1 MRPDQISVVL
11 LAAGVGKRL
20 QGMAGGPKGLLKFGG
35 QTLLERHLAALAA
48 NGITDISLTVGF
60 EADKIR
66 AEIGRLGLAGKV
78 RLIEN
83 PDFRLG
89 SLVSLH
95 VQQEL
100 MRSGRTVILM
110 DGDVLYPPEM
120 IARLIEAPQEN
131 VLLLDRNLEPG
142 DEPVKICLKDGKI
155 VDFRKKPVHEHDW
168 HGESVGFF
176 RFSPAMA
183 AILADVCADYVK
195 DGRTGD
201 EYEEAIRD
209 RILIEPDRFAATD
222 ISDVPWTEIDFSEDV
237 ARAQNI
243 ILPKL
248 EKVA

>member
-1 MRPDQISVVL
+1 MQPDQISVIL
-11 LAAGVGKRL
+11 LAAGVGRRL
-20 QGMAGGPKGLLKFGG
+20 QGMAGGPKVLLKFGG
-35 QTLLERHLAALAA
+35 QTLLERHLAALHA

-60 EADKIR
+60 EAGKIR
-66 AEIGRLGLAGKV
+66 AEIARLGLTGQIKLV
-78 RLIEN
+78 EN

-95 VQQEL
+95 VQDKV
-100 MRSGRTVILM
+100 MRSGRPVILM

-120 IARLIEAPQEN
+120 IARLIESPQEN

-155 VDFRKKPVHEHDW
+155 VDFRKKPVHEHEW

-183 AILADVCADYVK
+183 GILADVCADYVNT
-195 DGRTGD
+195 GRTGD

-209 RILIEPDRFAATD
+209 RILLEPERFDFTD
-222 ISDVPWTEIDFSEDV
+222 ISDIPWTEIDFSEDV

-248 EKVA
+248 EAVA

>member
-1 MRPDQISVVL
+1 MRPDQISVIL

-20 QGMAGGPKGLLKFGG
+20 QGIAGGPKVLLKFGG
-35 QTLLERHLAALAA
+35 QTLLERHLAALQA

-60 EADKIR
+60 EAGKIS
-66 AEIGRLGLAGKV
+66 AELARLGLTGQIK
-78 RLIEN
+78 LIEN

-95 VQQEL
+95 VQDKV
-100 MRSGRTVILM
+100 MRSGRAVILM

-120 IARLIEAPQEN
+120 IARLIESPQEN
-131 VLLLDRNLEPG
+131 VLLLDRTIEPG

-155 VDFRKKPVHEHDW
+155 VDFRKKPVHEHEW

-183 AILADVCADYVK
+183 AILADVCADYVNT
-195 DGRTGD
+195 GRTGD

-209 RILIEPDRFAATD
+209 RILLEPDRFDFTD
-222 ISDVPWTEIDFSEDV
+222 ISDIPWTEIDFSEDV
-237 ARAQNI
+237 ARAENI

-248 EKVA
+248 EAVA

>member
-1 MRPDQISVVL
+1 MRPDQISAIL
-11 LAAGVGKRL
+11 LAAGVGRRL
-20 QGMAGGPKGLLKFGG
+20 QGLAEGPKVLLRFGG
-35 QTLLERHLAALAA
+35 QTLLERHIAALHA
-48 NGITDISLTVGF
+48 NGIEDITLTVGF
-60 EADKIR
+60 EADMIR
-66 AEIGRLGLAGKV
+66 AELKRLGLDGRV
-78 RLIEN
+78 RLVEN

-95 VQQEL
+95 VQAET
-100 MRSGRTVILM
+100 MRSGRPVILM

-120 IARLIEAPQEN
+120 IERLIESPQEN

-176 RFSPAMA
+176 RFSPEMA
-183 AILADVCADYVK
+183 VILADICADYVAT
-195 DGRTGD
+195 GRTD
-201 EYEEAIRD
+201 QEYEEAIRD
-209 RILIEPDRFAATD
+209 RLLIEPDRFDFTD
-222 ISDVPWTEIDFSEDV
+222 ISDIPWTEIDFSEDV

-248 EKVA
+248 EAVA

>member
-20 QGMAGGPKGLLKFGG
+20 QGMAGGPKVLLKFGG
-35 QTLLERHLAALAA
+35 QTLLERHLAALRA

-60 EADKIR
+60 EAGKIR
-66 AEIGRLGLAGKV
+66 AEIDRLGLTGEV
-78 RLIEN
+78 RLVEN
-83 PDFRLG
+83 PDYRLG

-95 VQQEL
+95 VQDKV
-100 MRSGRTVILM
+100 MRGGRPVILM

-120 IARLIEAPQEN
+120 IARLIAAPQEN

-142 DEPVKICLKDGKI
+142 DEPVKICLKDGRI
-155 VDFRKKPVHEHDW
+155 VDFRKKPVHQHEW

-176 RFSPAMA
+176 RFSPDMA
-183 AILADVCADYVK
+183 AILADVCADYVAA
-195 DGRTGD
+195 GRTGE

-209 RILIEPDRFAATD
+209 RILLEPDRFDFTD
-222 ISDVPWTEIDFSEDV
+222 ISDIPWTEIDFSEDV
-237 ARAQNI
+237 ARARNI

>member
-1 MRPDQISVVL
+1 MRPDQISVIL
-11 LAAGVGKRL
+11 LAAGVGRRL
-20 QGMAGGPKGLLKFGG
+20 QGLAAGPKVLLKFGG
-35 QTLLERHLAALAA
+35 QTLLERHLAALHD
-48 NGITDISLTVGF
+48 NGIEDITLTVGF
-60 EADKIR
+60 ESDQIR
-66 AEIGRLGLAGKV
+66 AELARLGMSERV
-78 RLIEN
+78 RLVEN

-95 VQQEL
+95 VQAET
-100 MRSGRTVILM
+100 MRSGRAIVLM

-120 IARLIEAPQEN
+120 ITRLIEAPQEN

-142 DEPVKICLKDGKI
+142 DEPVKICLKGGDI
-155 VDFRKKPVHEHDW
+155 VDFRKKPVNDYDW

-183 AILADVCADYVK
+183 ALLADRCALYVQ
-195 DGRTGD
+195 DGRTGE

-209 RILIEPDRFAATD
+209 HILLEPGRFAATD
-222 ISDVPWTEIDFSEDV
+222 ISDIPWTEIDFSEDV

-248 EKVA
+248 EAVA